1 MKMGHK
7 GAVAGVVSVCL
18 SLALAGCG
26 TTGSTKNTENASQ
39 TIPTTGS
46 ASTTVSVTDGT
57 GSKVVLKHP
66 ATSFVCLDP
75 SSIQMLKDLGVS
87 QENIAYGNGD
97 LSFAQMVYGNGAKN
111 MKSVGGSWEQPNVE
125 DILADHPDLVIGDA
139 YPHAQL
145 KPALKGA
152 TQMYLISRSGGYK
165 QSMQDLINLG
175 ILTGHKAI
183 AEQDANGFMK
193 ALNADIKKSPKNQ
206 TSLVIWG
213 DSPTSLSVPTIDD
226 PSASVL
232 AAISKYPWGGHGAQG
247 MNISL
252 DKILSV
258 NPDVIFVESIAQLD
272 NPKAPTLSS
281 QLASNPIWQQ
291 LKAVKDHRVYE
302 VNPNVWHD
310 DRGGMGLEQILDQA
324 MPKLYPNLAST
335 AQTSK

>member
-1 MKMGHK
+1 MKMTNK
-7 GAVAGVVSVCL
+7 GVITGVISVCL
-18 SLALAGCG
+18 ALTLAGCG
-26 TTGSTKNTENASQ
+26 TTDSTNTTANTSQSTSTTGTNAS
-39 TIPTTGS
+39 TI
-46 ASTTVSVTDGT
+46 SVTDGT
-57 GSKVVLKHP
+57 GAKVVLKKP

-87 QENIAYGNGD
+87 QQDIAYGNGD
-97 LSFAQMVYGNGAKN
+97 LSFAQMVFGNNAKN

-152 TQMYLISRSGGYK
+152 AQMYLISRSGGYK

-175 ILTGHKAI
+175 ILTGHKAT
-183 AEQDANGFMK
+183 AEQDVNEFTK
-193 ALNADIKKSPKNQ
+193 DLNADIKKSPKNQ

-232 AAISKYPWGGHGAQG
+232 AAISNYPWGGHGAQG

-252 DKILSV
+252 DKILNV
-258 NPDVIFVESIAQLD
+258 NPDVIFVESIARLD

-291 LKAVKDHRVYE
+291 LKAVKEHRVYE

-310 DRGGMGLEQILDQA
+310 DRGGMGLEQILNQA
-324 MPKLYPNLAST
+324 MPKLYPSLAT
-335 AQTSK
+335 QTS